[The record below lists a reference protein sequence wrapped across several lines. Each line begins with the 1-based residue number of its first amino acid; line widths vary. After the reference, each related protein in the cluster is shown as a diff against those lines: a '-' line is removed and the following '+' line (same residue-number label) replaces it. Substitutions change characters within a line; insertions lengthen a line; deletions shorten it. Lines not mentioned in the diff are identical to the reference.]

1 MDGTTVMGKL
11 SIKDLEVETSFGKL
25 TIPIT
30 SILSVRPGLD
40 SLPDL
45 GKKINDLDAYFVNDR
60 MFACLSGEG
69 IGLRLPVATATE
81 LQFARDD
88 ISAFT
93 PGGMTS
99 TREWVLLSRKTVAD
113 YAQDLD
119 LFKITSS
126 VDEAVDEIRT
136 FYKRFHSIR
145 YVGRQL
151 AMRLT
156 SKISAGQV
164 AALHDQFSDLLL
176 EGTFELR
183 DALPEELDEPELKDF
198 PRLIFASNRKSAA
211 RLRQLI
217 DHLNRL

>member
-1 MDGTTVMGKL
+1 MKQSAKAKQSDADGGRKAVIDGL
-11 SIKDLEVETSFGKL
+11 LL
-25 TIPIT
+25 A
-30 SILSVRPGLD
+30 LPGVT
-40 SLPDL
+40 

-119 LFKITSS
+119 LFKTS
-126 VDEAVDEIRT
+126 
-136 FYKRFHSIR
+136 
-145 YVGRQL
+145 
-151 AMRLT
+151 
-156 SKISAGQV
+156 
-164 AALHDQFSDLLL
+164 L
-176 EGTFELR
+176 EFVR
-183 DALPEELDEPELKDF
+183 
-198 PRLIFASNRKSAA
+198 AA
-211 RLRQLI
+211 RSR
-217 DHLNRL
+217 